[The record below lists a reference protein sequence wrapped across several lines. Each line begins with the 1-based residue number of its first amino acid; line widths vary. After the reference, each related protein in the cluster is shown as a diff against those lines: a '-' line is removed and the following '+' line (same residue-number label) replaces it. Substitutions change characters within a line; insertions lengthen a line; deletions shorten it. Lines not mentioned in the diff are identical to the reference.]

1 MHCYARKFR
10 KLKGEISF
18 NTIYHFK
25 LNYFIFVK
33 NRETFMKRLLTIL
46 LLGLCLV
53 ACNRH
58 SEHWATI
65 TAMER
70 IIEERPDSVLNVLQA
85 IDTDKLVGD
94 EEPAKHAL
102 LLSMALDKN
111 YIDKTDFEVLQPAID
126 YYEDNGSATDKLRTY
141 YYQGRIYQ
149 NAGNNAFAMESFVN
163 ALDKGVESNDNL
175 TKARTLVAQSTIYYS
190 LYELDNF
197 IETSIRAA
205 SYFKQEEKYSSYANC
220 LIKIINGYTL
230 KDRPEDALPYIDEC
244 KQMLGAVNANS
255 LKDFYSAYLVFV
267 TNYGTVREISDL
279 IIEYDNII
287 PDTHKDWLTLSKAYL
302 RIDRYEDALQAT
314 EQYKNN
320 SDTSE
325 ELKYK
330 ALVSMIYEKLGKQG
344 EALSAYKEYM
354 TAFDVQNNAILQ
366 QDTKFVEERHNLEMA
381 KARETEAKNRLTI
394 IVLGCAVAL
403 MASLYIINLIRK
415 RLKKSRVE
423 NAQLLSEK
431 ALYEQMY
438 NEVVAERD
446 ALNEMIANNTIK
458 EEAMEVIK
466 KRLGVLNT
474 IIVSHLSAKDTDI
487 KRANEELEHLIAN
500 RNDFIKSTRLTLEEN
515 YPHFFA
521 HLHDKGL
528 EEFEIDFCCLYAI
541 GLKGKE
547 IKAYTNLTRHY
558 KDSSEVRQKLGLSES
573 DTNLSNFLQKL
584 IKSEGGGNFSYDH
597 INSRE

>member
-1 MHCYARKFR
+1 MKITH
-10 KLKGEISF
+10 L
-18 NTIYHFK
+18 TQ
-25 LNYFIFVK
+25 YFFALC
-33 NRETFMKRLLTIL
+33 TLA
-46 LLGLCLV
+46 LCL
-53 ACNRH
+53 ASCCRH
-58 SEHWATI
+58 SEHWQTI
-65 TAMER
+65 TDMEA

-85 IDTDKLVGD
+85 IDTDELSSK
-94 EEPAKHAL
+94 EERAKHAL
-102 LLSMALDKN
+102 LLSMAMDKN
-111 YIDKTDFEVLQPAID
+111 YIDRTDFEVLQPAID

-149 NAGNNAFAMESFVN
+149 NAGNDAAAMEAFVK
-163 ALDKGVESNDNL
+163 AISEGDESNDIL
-175 TKARTLVAQSTIYYS
+175 TKARLCVAQGNIYYT
-190 LYELDNF
+190 LMKWEKVYEVNLNAADYFFQADKINSFINCTLKAVSAFSQKEDYQQSAKYLTECEKYLTIIPKALLANYYSEYLTYLIRIEATDNIQDIVGIYLSEIPSDLLDYGTLSNAYIALGEYGKALETINKINNFPSAVSEIRYYAILSEIHHKLDN
-197 IETSIRAA
+197 
-205 SYFKQEEKYSSYANC
+205 
-220 LIKIINGYTL
+220 
-230 KDRPEDALPYIDEC
+230 
-244 KQMLGAVNANS
+244 
-255 LKDFYSAYLVFV
+255 
-267 TNYGTVREISDL
+267 
-279 IIEYDNII
+279 
-287 PDTHKDWLTLSKAYL
+287 
-302 RIDRYEDALQAT
+302 
-314 EQYKNN
+314 
-320 SDTSE
+320 
-325 ELKYK
+325 YK
-330 ALVSMIYEKLGKQG
+330 AALEAYIIYNQLNDAANMKIFE
-344 EALSAYKEYM
+344 
-354 TAFDVQNNAILQ
+354 

-403 MASLYIINLIRK
+403 MGSLYMINLIRK

-521 HLHDKGL
+521 YLKDKGL

-547 IKAYTNLTRHY
+547 IKAYINLTRHY
-558 KDSSEVRQKLGLSES
+558 KDSSEVRHKLGLSES
-573 DTNLSNFLQKL
+573 DTNLSNFLKKL
-584 IKSEGGGNFSYDH
+584 LKTEA
-597 INSRE
+597 

>member
-1 MHCYARKFR
+1 
-10 KLKGEISF
+10 
-18 NTIYHFK
+18 
-25 LNYFIFVK
+25 
-33 NRETFMKRLLTIL
+33 MKRLLFIL
-46 LLGLCLV
+46 ALTLTLV

-65 TAMER
+65 TEMET

-85 IDTDKLVGD
+85 IETDELVGD
-94 EEPAKHAL
+94 EERAKHAL
-102 LLSMALDKN
+102 LLSMAMDKN
-111 YIDKTDFEVLQPAID
+111 YIDRTDFEVLQPAID
-126 YYEDNGSATDKLRTY
+126 YYEDNGSATDKLRTF

-149 NAGNNAFAMESFVN
+149 NQGNDASAMMSFVN
-163 ALDKGVESNDNL
+163 AIDKGAESNDNL

-190 LYELDNF
+190 LMKWDKVYDVSIEAANYYFELGRINNYILSLLRCIGGCLQNNNYDKAKELLDKCYQHIENLPESIVSEIYSYNLLCLSYLDNADAVHQVINEYKEHVADNKIDYLTIAGAYTDIGAYDEAESTLQKIDVSTF
-197 IETSIRAA
+197 KDDYRVLKYYTSLLRIYEHKR
-205 SYFKQEEKYSSYANC
+205 
-220 LIKIINGYTL
+220 
-230 KDRPEDALPYIDEC
+230 
-244 KQMLGAVNANS
+244 
-255 LKDFYSAYLVFV
+255 DFNSAYEVYKKFNELNDSIV
-267 TNYGTVREISDL
+267 
-279 IIEYDNII
+279 
-287 PDTHKDWLTLSKAYL
+287 LS
-302 RIDRYEDALQAT
+302 IFE
-314 EQYKNN
+314 
-320 SDTSE
+320 SDT
-325 ELKYK
+325 
-330 ALVSMIYEKLGKQG
+330 Q
-344 EALSAYKEYM
+344 
-354 TAFDVQNNAILQ
+354 
-366 QDTKFVEERHNLEMA
+366 FVEERHNLEMQ
-381 KARETEAKNRLTI
+381 KARESEAKNRLTI
-394 IVLGCAVAL
+394 IVLGCAVTL

-423 NAQLLSEK
+423 NAQLLSVK

-521 HLHDKGL
+521 YLKDKGL

-584 IKSEGGGNFSYDH
+584 IKSEGGETFH
-597 INSRE
+597 TTT